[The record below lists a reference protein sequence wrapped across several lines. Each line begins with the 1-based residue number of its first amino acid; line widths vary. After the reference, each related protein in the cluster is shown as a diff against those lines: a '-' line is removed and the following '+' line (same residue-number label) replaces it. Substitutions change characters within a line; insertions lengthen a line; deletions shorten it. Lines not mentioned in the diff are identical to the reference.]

1 MRKRLR
7 VVRMTIC
14 LRCHRPLKRPTESG
28 MGPVCAKTAAPVQEV
43 ECDLF
48 GYDIEMAVQAAQERL
63 SRFIAGRVV
72 LAKYAIS
79 RDFYEARQRLGV
91 RP

>member
-1 MRKRLR
+1 MN
-7 VVRMTIC
+7 TC

-28 MGPVCAKTAAPVQEV
+28 FGPVCAKTAQPVPDV
-43 ECDLF
+43 ERDLF
-48 GYDIEMAVQAAQERL
+48 GYDIEAATLAAQERL
-63 SRFIAGRVV
+63 SYFIAGRAA
-72 LAKYAIS
+72 LAKYEIR

>member
-1 MRKRLR
+1 
-7 VVRMTIC
+7 MTIC

-28 MGPVCAKTAAPVQEV
+28 YGRVCEKLAQPVQEV

-48 GYDIEMAVQAAQERL
+48 GFDIEAAALAAQERL
-63 SRFIAGRVV
+63 AHFIAGRVV
-72 LAKYAIS
+72 LTKYAIR

-91 RP
+91 LP